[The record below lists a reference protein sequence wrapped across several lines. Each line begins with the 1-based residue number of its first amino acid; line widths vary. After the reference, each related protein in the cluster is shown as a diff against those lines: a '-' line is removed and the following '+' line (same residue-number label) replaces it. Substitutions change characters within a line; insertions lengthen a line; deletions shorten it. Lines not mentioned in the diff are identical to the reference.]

1 MAESKDYYKILG
13 VSKDATD
20 DEIKKAFRK
29 LAKANHPDAQQ
40 DEAAKKQAEVKF
52 KEINEAYSVL
62 SDKTKRA
69 QYDRF
74 GSNFEQAGF
83 GGGQGGYY
91 SNGFGGFDFSG
102 FGNGMGLDIELD
114 DILGSV
120 FGGGFGGGFN
130 SAKKQGPTKG
140 ADLRY
145 NMNISFEEAAF
156 GTTKQINIT
165 RNEKCSTC
173 NGNGAKPGTSSV
185 TCDKCGGKGKIQATQ
200 NTIMGT
206 FSTVKTCDKC
216 GGTGKII
223 PNPCDTCSGKGTV
236 RKTRKI
242 DIKIPAGID
251 NGQAISLRG
260 EGDAGKKG
268 GPAGDLF
275 VVVNV
280 LSHPVFTRKGY
291 NIYANIK
298 VPYTKLVLGGKIKV
312 PTLENDD
319 EIVIPEG
326 TQVGTTFK
334 LKDKG
339 IPNIHG
345 KGRGNIE
352 YTVQVDIPKRLNDK
366 QRETLKVFADLMG
379 EEVQPKKK
387 GFWSK

>member
-1 MAESKDYYKILG
+1 MAQSKDYYKILG

-20 DEIKKAFRK
+20 DEIKKAFRR

-40 DEAAKKQAEVKF
+40 DENAKKQAEIKF

-74 GSNFEQAGF
+74 GSNFDQAGF
-83 GGGQGGYY
+83 GSQGGYY

-102 FGNGMGLDIELD
+102 FNGGMGIDIDLD

-130 SAKKQGPTKG
+130 SSKRQGPAKG

-145 NMNISFEEAAF
+145 NMNITFEEAAF
-156 GTTKQINIT
+156 GTSKQINIT
-165 RNEKCSTC
+165 RNEKCHTC
-173 NGNGAKPGTSSV
+173 DGSGSKPGTHPV

-216 GGTGKII
+216 GGSGKII
-223 PNPCDTCSGKGTV
+223 SSPCETCMGKGTI

-242 DIKIPAGID
+242 DVNIPAGID

-268 GPAGDLF
+268 GVSGDLF

-280 LSHPVFTRKGY
+280 LSHPIFKRRGY
-291 NIYANIK
+291 DILADIT
-298 VPYTKLVLGGKIKV
+298 VPYTKLVLGGKVKV
-312 PTLENDD
+312 PSLEEDL
-319 EIVIPEG
+319 EINIPEA
-326 TQVGTTFK
+326 TKVGSVFK
-334 LKDKG
+334 IKEKG
-339 IPNIHG
+339 IPSIHG
-345 KGRGNIE
+345 KIRGNIE
-352 YTVQVDIPKRLNDK
+352 YTVNVEIPKRLNDK
-366 QRETLKVFADLMG
+366 QKEALKQFADLMG
-379 EEVQPKKK
+379 EEVQIKKK
-387 GFWSK
+387 GFWNK

>member
-20 DEIKKAFRK
+20 DELKKAFRK
-29 LAKANHPDAQQ
+29 LAKENHPDAQH
-40 DEAAKKQAEVKF
+40 DEASKKQAEIKF

-83 GGGQGGYY
+83 GGQGGYY

-102 FGNGMGLDIELD
+102 FGNGMGVDIDLD

-130 SAKKQGPTKG
+130 SSKKQGPTKG

-173 NGNGAKPGTSSV
+173 SGSGAKPGTNPV
-185 TCDKCGGKGKIQATQ
+185 TCDKCGGKGKVQTTQ

-216 GGTGKII
+216 GGTGKVI
-223 PNPCDTCSGKGTV
+223 PTPCETCSGKGTI

-280 LSHPVFTRKGY
+280 LSHPIFKRKGY
-291 NIYANIK
+291 DIYAEVK
-298 VPYTKLVLGGKIKV
+298 VPYTKLVLGGTIKV
-312 PTLENDD
+312 PTLEEDS
-319 EIVIPEG
+319 EINIPEG
-326 TQVGTTFK
+326 TQVGSTFK

-352 YTVQVDIPKRLNDK
+352 YTINVDIPKRLNDK
-366 QRETLKVFADLMG
+366 QREILKQFAELMG
-379 EEVQPKKK
+379 EEVQTKKK
-387 GFWSK
+387 GFWNK

>member
-1 MAESKDYYKILG
+1 MAQSKDYYKILG

-40 DEAAKKQAEVKF
+40 DENAKKQAEVKF

-74 GSNFEQAGF
+74 GSNFDQAGF
-83 GGGQGGYY
+83 GSQGGYY

-102 FGNGMGLDIELD
+102 FNGGMGIDIDLD

-130 SAKKQGPTKG
+130 SSKRQGPAKG

-145 NMNISFEEAAF
+145 NMNITFEEAAF
-156 GTTKQINIT
+156 GTSKQINIT
-165 RNEKCSTC
+165 RNEKCHTC
-173 NGNGAKPGTSSV
+173 DGSGSKPGTHPV

-216 GGTGKII
+216 GGSGKII
-223 PNPCDTCSGKGTV
+223 SSPCETCMGKGTI

-242 DIKIPAGID
+242 DVNIPAGID

-268 GPAGDLF
+268 GVSGDLF

-280 LSHPVFTRKGY
+280 LSHPIFKRRGY
-291 NIYANIK
+291 DILADIT
-298 VPYTKLVLGGKIKV
+298 VPYTKLVLGGKVKV
-312 PTLENDD
+312 PSLEEDL
-319 EIVIPEG
+319 EINIPEA
-326 TQVGTTFK
+326 TKVGSVFK
-334 LKDKG
+334 IKEKG
-339 IPNIHG
+339 IPSIHG
-345 KGRGNIE
+345 KIRGNIE
-352 YTVQVDIPKRLNDK
+352 YTVNVEIPKRLNDK
-366 QRETLKVFADLMG
+366 QKEALKQFADLMG
-379 EEVQPKKK
+379 EEVQIKKK
-387 GFWSK
+387 GFWNK

>member
-102 FGNGMGLDIELD
+102 FGNGMGVDIDLD

-291 NIYANIK
+291 DIYANIK

-312 PTLENDD
+312 PTLEDDD
-319 EIVIPEG
+319 EITIPEG
-326 TQVGTTFK
+326 TQVGATFK

-345 KGRGNIE
+345 RGRGNIE

-366 QRETLKVFADLMG
+366 QRETLKQFADLMG
-379 EEVQPKKK
+379 EEVQTKKK
-387 GFWSK
+387 GFWNK